1 MNEKIIITG
10 ERTTRIPDGIKV
22 IDVDTIDRKFEI
34 EELFIPDSVEKV
46 ETAGLDGCY
55 NLRKLTM
62 PARFLKAY
70 DENDAWKLRD
80 QGFQTSSRFFLFF
93 NHHGL
98 PSTLEEVVVYGDD
111 AEIDLSIIYWQHFMR
126 YSPKTKRTLRIEN
139 ELVSVKL
146 PEDVSKEHCPKIFI
160 NNYVE
165 NIEFSAPTRW
175 TLDKFYF
182 RAPKPNTRELEANA
196 IELTLAPRETYPP
209 YEERWC
215 CPITVN
221 CSAVSYITPVEISC
235 YERNKHQ
242 GCELLLLGERL
253 DEEALANLQLGD
265 FPKVVVWEDKETVY
279 QKLLAKG
286 W

>member
-1 MNEKIIITG
+1 MSEKITITG
-10 ERTTRIPDGIKV
+10 EKITRIPDGIQV
-22 IDVDTIDRKFEI
+22 INADTLDWKFEI

-46 ETAGLDGCY
+46 EAAALEGCS

-62 PARFLKAY
+62 PARFLKPY
-70 DENDAWKLRD
+70 DGHDYWTLSRE
-80 QGFQTSSRFFLFF
+80 GFNTSSSFFLFF
-93 NHHGL
+93 KYP
-98 PSTLEEVVVYGDD
+98 PSHLEEVVVYGD
-111 AEIDLSIIYWQHFMR
+111 ETEMDLSIIGWDHFLS
-126 YSPKTKRTLRIEN
+126 YSPKAKRTLRIEN

-146 PEDVSKEHCPKIFI
+146 PEDVSKDYCPKIFI

-182 RAPKPNTRELEANA
+182 RAPMPDTQELEANA
-196 IELTLAPRETYPP
+196 IELTLAPRQTYS

-215 CPITVN
+215 CPITIN

-235 YERNKHQ
+235 YEDNKHP
-242 GCELLLLGERL
+242 GSELLLLGEKL
-253 DEEALANLQLGD
+253 DEEALANLHLGD
-265 FPKVVVWEDKETVY
+265 FPRVVVWEDKETVY
-279 QKLLAKG
+279 KKLLAKG

>member
-1 MNEKIIITG
+1 MNEKIIING
-10 ERTTRIPDGIKV
+10 ERITRIPDGIQV
-22 IDVDTIDRKFEI
+22 INVDTLDWKFEI

-46 ETAGLDGCY
+46 EPGALEGCN

-62 PARFLKAY
+62 PARFLKPY
-70 DENDAWKLRD
+70 NGLDSWTLNRE
-80 QGFQTSSRFFLFF
+80 GFDTSASFLLFF
-93 NHHGL
+93 KSS
-98 PSTLEEVVVYGDD
+98 PSKLEEVVAYGD
-111 AEIDLSIIYWQHFMR
+111 EVEMDLSIINWEHFMR
-126 YSPKTKRTLRIEN
+126 YSPKSKRTLRIEN
-139 ELVSVKL
+139 ELISVKL
-146 PEDVSKEHCPKIFI
+146 PENVSKEYCPKIFI

-165 NIEFSAPTRW
+165 NMEFSAPTRW

-235 YERNKHQ
+235 YEENKHQ

-253 DEEALANLQLGD
+253 DVEALANLRLGD
-265 FPKVVVWEDKETVY
+265 FPKVVVWEDKETAY

>member
-1 MNEKIIITG
+1 MSENITITG
-10 ERTTRIPDGIKV
+10 EKITRIPDGIQV
-22 IDVDTIDRKFEI
+22 INADTLDWKFEI

-46 ETAGLDGCY
+46 EAAALEGCY

-62 PARFLKAY
+62 PARFLKPY
-70 DENDAWKLRD
+70 NGLDSWTLSRE
-80 QGFQTSSRFFLFF
+80 GFNTSSSFFLFF
-93 NHHGL
+93 KYP
-98 PSTLEEVVVYGDD
+98 PSHLEEVVVYGD
-111 AEIDLSIIYWQHFMR
+111 ETEMDLSIIGWDHFLS

-146 PEDVSKEHCPKIFI
+146 PEDVSKEYCPKIFI

-165 NIEFSAPTRW
+165 NMEFSAPTRW

-182 RAPKPNTRELEANA
+182 RAPMPDTQELEANA
-196 IELTLAPRETYPP
+196 IELTLAPRQTYS

-215 CPITVN
+215 CPITIN

-235 YERNKHQ
+235 YEDNKHP
-242 GCELLLLGERL
+242 GSELLLLGEKL
-253 DEEALANLQLGD
+253 DEEALANLHLGD
-265 FPKVVVWEDKETVY
+265 FPRVVVWEDKETAY